1 MITILRGRAE
11 IEIRLRT
18 LGDVFRSED
27 ILRRLGDV
35 GNAQGEME
43 RKSSLAYLLAST
55 EALKV
60 KDDPHPAIQAGLQ
73 GFKHLV
79 EGWRDMDASTLWTA
93 WCTLPEQIITAWIA
107 AYAEAQTIWERDPAW
122 LPTEALTT
130 VEKVEAAKP
139 DSPLAANAKKS
150 QGGL

>member
-1 MITILRGRAE
+1 MKILKGRAE

-27 ILRRLGDV
+27 ILRKLSDV
-35 GNAQGEME
+35 GNGAGELE
-43 RKSSLAYLLAST
+43 RKGTLAHLLSST
-55 EALKV
+55 EAVQV
-60 KDDPHPAIQAGLQ
+60 KDDPHPVIHAALR
-73 GFKHLV
+73 
-79 EGWRDMDASTLWTA
+79 GWQDMITGWKDMDATALWAA
-93 WCTLPEQIITAWIA
+93 WCALPEQIVTAWIS

-122 LPTEALTT
+122 VPTESLTPA
-130 VEKVEAAKP
+130 EKVEAAKP